1 MENQIVKSLETV
13 GGEELLEMQLPPKEF
28 VIEGLLPKGLAMLVG
43 STKVGKS
50 FLSLQIAIAI
60 TNGEKL
66 WGYPTHQGSVLYL
79 ALEDDY
85 ERLQK
90 RIKNMNDN
98 VTDSLRLSLLSET
111 IGTGLLPQIDSFL
124 AEYPDTNLVIIDT
137 LQHVR
142 DNTKNKGGN
151 LYAQDYSEQMLLQRY
166 ALDKKITILLI
177 HHTNKL
183 KGRDPI
189 AAASG
194 TTGMTAALD
203 TYWYLDRPD
212 REKPQAKLTITSR
225 DIGDMVFKVELQETG
240 EWTMLEGPEFRKKKI
255 NPYVAVIATY
265 IHLIVWGE
273 GKPYQFQV
281 TAKQLADDIKACNFE
296 MFFDFNYL
304 KIKKEL
310 TAFHAQLENFGIL
323 FDGSRRTGKERYL
336 TFTPVTEENAPPY
349 YKPTPLFETD
359 DSDDG
364 MTVKTYM
371 GEKCSGTVTDISY
384 DSSDKND
391 SSFPL
396 SEKPSLLSQPS
407 QLSQVVHIDAS
418 DPISVLAK
426 VMQHNLCASGV
437 NVTPFEEFC
446 KQQEEK
452 ERKKKEAEK
461 KYIDVKFSDASKEI
475 SVPAEKKISLY
486 GKNKVDAAVIFLKAF
501 LLRARLKSV

>member
-1 MENQIVKSLETV
+1 MQNQIVQPLETV

-50 FLSLQIAIAI
+50 FLSLQIALAVSS
-60 TNGEKL
+60 GENF
-66 WGYPTHQGSVLYL
+66 WSFPTHKGHVLYL
-79 ALEDDY
+79 ALEDDLA
-85 ERLQK
+85 RLQK
-90 RIKNMNDN
+90 RVKEMNDSATN
-98 VTDSLRLSLLSET
+98 DVRFATMSERLHQ
-111 IGTGLLPQIDSFL
+111 GLIEQMDAFISQF
-124 AEYPDTNLVIIDT
+124 PDTNLVIIDN
-137 LQHVR
+137 LQHIR
-142 DNTKNKGGN
+142 DNEKKSGGN

-166 ALDKKITILLI
+166 ALDKGITILLI
-177 HHTNKL
+177 HHANKL

-225 DIGDMVFKVELQETG
+225 DIGDIVFKVELQDTG

-323 FDGSRRTGKERYL
+323 FDDSKRTGKERLL
-336 TFTPVTEENAPPY
+336 TFTPVTEENAPSY
-349 YKPTPLFETD
+349 YRPTPLIELD
-359 DSDDG
+359 DSNDG
-364 MTVKTYM
+364 MTVKTDM
-371 GEKCSGTVTDISY
+371 GEKCSGTVTDIS
-384 DSSDKND
+384 DDGSDKND

-396 SEKPSLLSQPS
+396 SEKPSLPSQPS
-407 QLSQVVHIDAS
+407 QLSQKDLIDVS
-418 DPISVLAK
+418 DPISLLTRVIKYNQLAAGLK
-426 VMQHNLCASGV
+426 IV
-437 NVTPFEEFC
+437 PDEENC
-446 KQQEEK
+446 IGQTEITL
-452 ERKKKEAEK
+452 KKKDELTK
-461 KYIDVKFSDASKEI
+461 CIGIKFSEELEKSK
-475 SVPAEKKISLY
+475 S
-486 GKNKVDAAVIFLKAF
+486 KN
-501 LLRARLKSV
+501 